1 MEVLE
6 LETQVFSTTELV
18 TIYVMKKKYPA
29 PIEIKPQEWCDV
41 LHPNLAYSLYDLH
54 LKHLTPISLTFQ

>member
-18 TIYVMKKKYPA
+18 TIYVMKKNIPL
-29 PIEIKPQEWCDV
+29 Q
-41 LHPNLAYSLYDLH
+41 
-54 LKHLTPISLTFQ
+54 